1 MAKVR
6 DCGLE
11 LRKSS
16 VQVFDVFYT
25 GERYFI
31 GDKDQEARVTS
42 FVLKEDDSEI
52 VVAYTSDV
60 LKRYSLDQDTP
71 KLLHQFR
78 ATHSAPILLMK
89 WLTKPD
95 GPGVLIFS
103 TKIWD
108 MKRQY
113 CTHNFRGK
121 FIVTALCF
129 IDSGRKLLV
138 GYGEGLLRMFN
149 WGWMENRKGIGRMD
163 SSYRPYHINISS
175 SNNSANTVV
184 VFSRD
189 EKGSILNT
197 KSLDVTS
204 LIPLSEAIECAIS
217 LPGNT
222 TEFLTV
228 GEQGILRIWSFVT
241 ASVVREAK
249 TQLDSVVYCPSTG
262 VAVCAT
268 IESDLVFMDVAFS
281 EYQNSSLQCCHLIQ
295 GHSESILSVDSPS
308 WDDYMLATA
317 SKDNSV
323 MLWKLANSHPFII
336 TVSNDTTLKIW
347 PLGGLKSNDLEIQ
360 KLTASSTFVAHSK
373 DINSVDISS
382 NDKLCLTA
390 SMDKT
395 AKLWHIDKKNH
406 GIWNSWHVR
415 RTCSQLLPAVGLHHQ
430 SLFADRQ
437 ILSAHFV
444 RTLICRSVY
453 PIRQQEQQVNF
464 CRWRGLA
471 QNMESRKRDL

>member
-11 LRKSS
+11 LRKSR
-16 VQVFDVFYT
+16 VFDVFYT
-25 GERYFI
+25 GGDFALNIAGNSFYNFSNVVKVLNVNDGSERYFI

-78 ATHSAPILLMK
+78 ATHNGSS
-89 WLTKPD
+89 D
-95 GPGVLIFS
+95 FS

-113 CTHNFRGK
+113 CTHNSAENSLSQRC
-121 FIVTALCF
+121 ALL
-129 IDSGRKLLV
+129 ILV
-138 GYGEGLLRMFN
+138 EIARRIRRRMLRMFN
-149 WGWMENRKGIGRMD
+149 LGVDGEQKKVSVEWTHHTGRIT
-163 SSYRPYHINISS
+163 SIFPHP
-175 SNNSANTVV
+175 NNSANTVV

-197 KSLDVTS
+197 K
-204 LIPLSEAIECAIS
+204 
-217 LPGNT
+217 
-222 TEFLTV
+222 
-228 GEQGILRIWSFVT
+228 IWSFVT

-249 TQLDSVVYCPSTG
+249 VSRTQLDSVVYCPSTG

-268 IESDLVFMDVAFS
+268 IEGDLVFMDVAFS
-281 EYQNSSLQCCHLIQ
+281 EYQNSSLQCCHLIH

-336 TVSNDTTLKIW
+336 TVSNDTTLKFW

-390 SMDKT
+390 SI
-395 AKLWHIDKKNH
+395 KLWHIDKKTMEF
-406 GIWNSWHVR
+406 GIAGTLEGHKRGVWSAQFSKNLQSAA
-415 RTCSQLLPAVGLHHQ
+415 TCSGDCTIKVFSLIDNLVCTLCQDTHLP
-430 SLFADRQ
+430 FC
-437 ILSAHFV
+437 LSYSSTRAA
-444 RTLICRSVY
+444 S
-453 PIRQQEQQVNF
+453 
-464 CRWRGLA
+464 
-471 QNMESRKRDL
+471 